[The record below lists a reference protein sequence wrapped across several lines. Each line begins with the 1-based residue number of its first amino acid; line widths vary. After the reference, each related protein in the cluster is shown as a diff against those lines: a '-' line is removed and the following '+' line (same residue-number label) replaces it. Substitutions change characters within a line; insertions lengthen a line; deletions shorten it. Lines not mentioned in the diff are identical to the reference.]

1 MPIIRDRILLA
12 AVAASLCLAGAGA
25 WLVAAPP
32 AAESPDPSP
41 VGLGILESAALS
53 ASPTEGGSIV
63 VDVEGA
69 VVRPGIIELPAGSRV
84 ADALRIAGGYSDV
97 ADLAAAASQINLAA
111 VLSDGAQIVVPM
123 IGASGGGGGGSGGGG
138 GASNGLVDLNHAT
151 PEELEALPGIG
162 PVTVQKI
169 VAARAERPF
178 TSLEEAV
185 ERDVLDNGQLEQI
198 RDLATVS

>member
-1 MPIIRDRILLA
+1 M
-12 AVAASLCLAGAGA
+12 
-25 WLVAAPP
+25 
-32 AAESPDPSP
+32 
-41 VGLGILESAALS
+41 
-53 ASPTEGGSIV
+53 
-63 VDVEGA
+63 
-69 VVRPGIIELPAGSRV
+69 
-84 ADALRIAGGYSDV
+84 
-97 ADLAAAASQINLAA
+97 
-111 VLSDGAQIVVPM
+111 LSDGAQIVVPM